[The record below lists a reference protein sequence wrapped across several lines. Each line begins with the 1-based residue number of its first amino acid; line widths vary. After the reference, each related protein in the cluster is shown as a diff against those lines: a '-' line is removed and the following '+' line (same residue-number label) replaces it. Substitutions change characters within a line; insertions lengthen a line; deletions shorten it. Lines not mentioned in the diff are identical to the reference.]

1 MSSSYF
7 ASWPARTWT
16 SFHLSFDFFTPKIG
30 VLYGLLQGINSPSS
44 FKCSMIGFNP
54 SLISGFS
61 EYCFWWGNRW
71 GHPLA
76 VPGLPSLWQYPL
88 LEPHTWWP
96 SPPVTGA
103 TVSDG
108 HCHLSWEP
116 QPIPH
121 KQRALQAPLSVGPLG
136 FFQPQRT
143 LACSQDCPGAH
154 TMPQLL
160 EGIVSPGDSGEDICL
175 LWFALCKK
183 GPQVVLVSW
192 CFIFSVGMRGGCIA
206 LLDLFPPINIINFL
220 DLRLWDGSQ
229 VGSPA
234 VLITAPLLLSW
245 NMGSLLGPA
254 PLVFLIPLEWDL
266 SAINRCRQGLSPSSP
281 VQQFQGLSKD
291 KNVFESPLPPAVE
304 GALLALEAGKPP

>member
-1 MSSSYF
+1 MWGSLGTF
-7 ASWPARTWT
+7 CPEGWLFIPAVWT
-16 SFHLSFDFFTPKIG
+16 
-30 VLYGLLQGINSPSS
+30 LQTLTFIHPSP
-44 FKCSMIGFNP
+44 
-54 SLISGFS
+54 
-61 EYCFWWGNRW
+61 E
-71 GHPLA
+71 
-76 VPGLPSLWQYPL
+76 YPL
-88 LEPHTWWP
+88 CVRPGRSLAFGSWASHLVQPGVTSAFKVIHWLSQVFPASGSILYWSHHTWWP

-103 TVSDG
+103 TVSNG
-108 HCHLSWEP
+108 HRHLSWEP
-116 QPIPH
+116 QPIPR

-136 FFQPQRT
+136 FFQPQQT

-192 CFIFSVGMRGGCIA
+192 CFIFSVGMRGGWIA

-220 DLRLWDGSQ
+220 ALRLWDGSQ

-234 VLITAPLLLSW
+234 VLITASLLLSW
-245 NMGSLLGPA
+245 SMCSLLGPA

-266 SAINRCRQGLSPSSP
+266 SAINRHRQGLSPSSP